1 MANQKRSK
9 TRRIQIIKAAEKVFA
24 RKGFAEATI
33 SDVAREAGLSDAT
46 IYEYFTSKE
55 DLLFSIPGDTT
66 QQGNEILSF
75 HLNYVRGAANKIR
88 SIIYHYLWF
97 YENNEDYASVVMLV
111 LKTNRKFVDT
121 EAYQAVREG
130 YGLIV
135 DVVRE
140 GMASGEFRP
149 DLDPY
154 LVRAVLLGAIEH
166 QVIRRTLL
174 GQPNS
179 LVDLVDPLTDM
190 VIGGI
195 KKAPEFQTY
204 NLRLMVESLPTEPAK
219 EDQ

>member
-9 TRRIQIIKAAEKVFA
+9 TRRGQIIKAAEKVFA
-24 RKGFAEATI
+24 RKGFTEATI

-46 IYEYFTSKE
+46 IYEYFPSKE

-75 HLNYVRGAANKIR
+75 HLNYVRGAANKLR
-88 SIIYHYLWF
+88 SIIYHYLGF

-121 EAYQAVREG
+121 EAYQTVREG
-130 YGLIV
+130 YRLIV
-135 DVVRE
+135 DIVRE
-140 GMASGEFRP
+140 GMASGEFRA

-154 LVRAVLLGAIEH
+154 LVRAVLLGTIEH

-174 GQPNS
+174 GRPAS

-195 KKAPEFQTY
+195 KKTPDVQSF
-204 NLRLMVESLPTEPAK
+204 NVRLVVEPATGEIK
-219 EDQ
+219 NED

>member
-9 TRRIQIIKAAEKVFA
+9 NRRSQIIKAAEKVFA

-46 IYEYFTSKE
+46 IYEYFPSKE

-75 HLNYVRGAANKIR
+75 HLNYVRGAANKLR

-121 EAYQAVREG
+121 EGYQAVREG
-130 YGLIV
+130 YRLIV
-135 DVVRE
+135 DIVRE
-140 GMASGEFRP
+140 GMASGEFRA

-154 LVRAVLLGAIEH
+154 LVRAVLLGTIEH

-174 GQPNS
+174 GRPAK

-195 KKAPEFQTY
+195 KKAPESQAI
-204 NLRLMVESLPTEPAK
+204 NLRLVVEPATGEIK
-219 EDQ
+219 IED

>member
-9 TRRIQIIKAAEKVFA
+9 TRRVQICKAAEKVFA
-24 RKGFAEATI
+24 LKGFAEATI

-46 IYEYFTSKE
+46 IYEYFPSKE

-66 QQGNEILSF
+66 QQGNEILAF
-75 HLNYVRGAANKIR
+75 HLNYVRGAANKLR
-88 SIIYHYLWF
+88 SLIYHYLWF

-121 EAYQAVREG
+121 EAYQTVREG

-135 DVVRE
+135 DVIRE
-140 GMASGEFRP
+140 GVASGEFRA

-174 GQPNS
+174 GRPDS

-190 VIGGI
+190 MIGGI
-195 KKAPEFQTY
+195 KKEPDVQTY
-204 NLRLMVESLPTEPAK
+204 NLRLMVESAPTEIKK
-219 EDQ
+219 ED